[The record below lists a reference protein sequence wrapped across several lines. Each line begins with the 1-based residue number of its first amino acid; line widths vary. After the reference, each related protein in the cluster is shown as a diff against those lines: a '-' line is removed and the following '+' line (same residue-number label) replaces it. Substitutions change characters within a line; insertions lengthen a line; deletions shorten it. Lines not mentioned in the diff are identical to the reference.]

1 MMMNP
6 NYVLAPFDS
15 LIAESENYVLLGLR
29 LVAKIESFP
38 EPTEDEKQFAF
49 QMNLGGQNFPLDTS
63 KNLFKKW
70 ILKKGFEELHKSIR
84 VVLER
89 LYVFLSVK
97 SNIGQNI
104 NIEELQSSLTI
115 EATNL
120 FYDQLIKQVNDLL
133 DEPLLLD
140 KHILSFNNVRN
151 CLIHTNGRLTARH
164 CNNSTKDELV
174 LVGRRIKMFYKN
186 EVEEKPFV
194 KGEPGLVNAALIL
207 GAEDFEIIFNINQ
220 EIELDMKQFIE
231 VLNTC
236 VFIRADIDV
245 KLKGKC
251 I

>member
-1 MMMNP
+1 MNP
-6 NYVLAPFDS
+6 NYVLTPFDS

-29 LVAKIESFP
+29 LVEKIETFP

-63 KNLFKKW
+63 KNLFRNW

-97 SNIGQNI
+97 SKINENID
-104 NIEELQSSLTI
+104 IEEYQTSLAA
-115 EATNL
+115 EATN
-120 FYDQLIKQVNDLL
+120 FYYDQLIRKVNDLL
-133 DEPLLLD
+133 DEPLQFEN
-140 KHILSFNNVRN
+140 HILSFNNVRN
-151 CLIHTNGRLTARH
+151 CLIHTNGKLTTRH
-164 CNNSTKDELV
+164 CNNTTKDKLV
-174 LVGRRIKMFYKN
+174 LVGRRFKMFYKN
-186 EVEEKPFV
+186 EAEEKPFV
-194 KGEPGLVNAALIL
+194 KGEPGLVNPALML
-207 GAEDFEIIFNINQ
+207 GAEDFEIIFDVDQ
-220 EIELDMKQFIE
+220 EIQLDMKQFIE

-245 KLKGKC
+245 KLKNN